1 MEDSFIFYIIIIKI
15 QTTSLLNFFTV
26 CFAYLCYM
34 WLLFFIAR
42 LLLWDN
48 LKYTQFYAVLP
59 MGNIE
64 VIHLI
69 SKAKNQKYL
78 NWRKEKQVEQETW
91 REKWRRPRKRRR
103 TRRNIRRSWGG
114 GGGGKNKIFCL
125 VRRNPVEKKIF
136 LNLWCGL
143 GCVCLFGCV
152 HVVYMRA
159 HTHVPNAVLCGWR
172 CWARWNKLFSN
183 KRCSFRLN
191 IHLTLAPLSL
201 FIAAIKK
208 TPLTLKDLTLWS
220 I

>member
-1 MEDSFIFYIIIIKI
+1 
-15 QTTSLLNFFTV
+15 
-26 CFAYLCYM
+26 
-34 WLLFFIAR
+34 
-42 LLLWDN
+42 
-48 LKYTQFYAVLP
+48 

-125 VRRNPVEKKIF
+125 VRRRPVEKTIF

-208 TPLTLKDLTLWS
+208 NSSHIKGFDIMKHLNPHTSPLKWHSSSVTMINFNWTYTLIGLLAHFAV
-220 I
+220 